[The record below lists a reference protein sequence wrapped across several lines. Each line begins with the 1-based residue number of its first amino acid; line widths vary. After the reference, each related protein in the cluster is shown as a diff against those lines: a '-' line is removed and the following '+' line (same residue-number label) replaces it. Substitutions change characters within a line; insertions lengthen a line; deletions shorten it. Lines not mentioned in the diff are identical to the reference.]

1 MVQLKELRTNDRNP
15 RIIKSEQ
22 FAKLVKSIKEF
33 PEMLKL
39 RPLVV
44 TDSGD
49 VIGGNMR
56 YRALESLGYEEIP
69 DDWVMYVSDFTEEQR
84 KRFIISDNIIMGEWD
99 FDIVFSDWDIEEL
112 KDWGFDISLF
122 DLPDTMLSDNGG
134 EESKEETG
142 TLKKYKCPKCGF
154 EFSEW
159 PE

>member
-22 FAKLVKSIKEF
+22 FAKLVKSVKEF
-33 PEMLKL
+33 PEMMKL

-44 TDSGD
+44 TDNGE

-69 DDWVMYVSDFTEEQR
+69 DDWVMYVSNFTEEQR

-112 KDWGFDISLF
+112 KDWGFDVSLL
-122 DLPDTMLSDNGG
+122 DLPDTMLSDNEE
-134 EESKEETG
+134 EESKEETS

-154 EFSEW
+154 EFSE
-159 PE
+159 